1 MINDEA
7 QRGAGPASL
16 IIKYCPL
23 PLPETVEEVK
33 IPACFTCLD
42 SYNPILSGAFTHLL
56 AGALSGV
63 VSRKKQSVS

>member
-23 PLPETVEEVK
+23 PLPETAEEVK

-42 SYNPILSGAFTHLL
+42 SLFPILPGAFTHLL
-56 AGALSGV
+56 AERLSGV
-63 VSRKKQSVS
+63 VS